1 MRNYIIIL
9 IIVIL
14 IIFTSIVKTS
24 TRDLEAKISISKE
37 QIKVLSDK
45 KELILLENN
54 FLSSPERLF
63 EFKKLLFKNNL
74 TSLNLDKFVIMKND
88 ELQ

>member
-1 MRNYIIIL
+1 MRNYIIIS

-24 TRDLEAKISISKE
+24 TRDLEAKIFISNE

-63 EFKKLLFKNNL
+63 KFKKLLFKNNL
-74 TSLNLDKFVIMKND
+74 TSLNLDKFIIMKND

>member
-1 MRNYIIIL
+1 MRNYIIIS

-24 TRDLEAKISISKE
+24 TRDLEAKIFESKE

-45 KELILLENN
+45 KELILLEYN

-63 EFKKLLFKNNL
+63 EFKKLLFENNL
-74 TSLNLDKFVIMKND
+74 ISLNLDKFIIMKND

>member
-1 MRNYIIIL
+1 MKIYIIVIF
-9 IIVIL
+9 IVIL
-14 IIFTSIVKTS
+14 IIFTSLVKNS
-24 TRDLEAKISISKE
+24 TRELEAKIFNSEEK
-37 QIKVLSDK
+37 IKILIDK

-74 TSLNLDKFVIMKND
+74 TSLNLDKFIIMKND